1 MTPVDPLRRLT
12 LADAAAEK
20 LRSLIGD
27 GTLAPGERLT
37 EAELSARLGISRIPL
52 REALRALA
60 ADGLVTIEPHKGA
73 VVTPVTPE
81 EVDEVFPVLAAL
93 EGCAGELAAARMTE
107 AELGEIAALHES
119 MLAAHRAGRR
129 KQFLARNEAIHERI
143 VAAAGNPTLAS
154 LHRALSLRLRRIRYV
169 ARVAEASWER
179 SVAEH
184 EAIIEALLR
193 RDGAALCARLRDHL
207 ASKRAAVREAVARA
221 GARGADTAR
230 AGEAHAD
237 ARAGGRER
245 LARPRKAC

>member
-1 MTPVDPLRRLT
+1 VNAVDPLRRLT

-60 ADGLVTIEPHKGA
+60 AEGIVTIEPHKGA

-93 EGCAGELAAARMTE
+93 EGCAGELAAARMGE
-107 AELGEIAALHES
+107 AERAEIEALHQA

-129 KQFLARNEAIHERI
+129 KQFLAHNEAIHDRI

-154 LHRALSLRLRRIRYV
+154 LHRALSLRLKRIRYV
-169 ARVAEASWER
+169 AQVEERSWDR

-184 EAIIEALLR
+184 AAMMEALTR
-193 RDGAALCARLRDHL
+193 HDGAALGAALREHL

-221 GARGADTAR
+221 G
-230 AGEAHAD
+230 
-237 ARAGGRER
+237 
-245 LARPRKAC
+245 

>member
-1 MTPVDPLRRLT
+1 MTSVVPLRRLT

-20 LRSLIGD
+20 LRGLIGD

-37 EAELSARLGISRIPL
+37 EAELSASLGISRIPL

-60 ADGLVTIEPHKGA
+60 AEGIVTIEPHKGA

-93 EGCAGELAAARMTE
+93 EGCAGELAAARMSE
-107 AELGEIAALHES
+107 AERAEIEALHQA

-129 KQFLARNEAIHERI
+129 KQFLAHNEAIHDRI

-154 LHRALSLRLRRIRYV
+154 LHRALSLRLKRIRYV
-169 ARVAEASWER
+169 ARVAEGSWEQ

-184 EAIIEALLR
+184 AAMMEALAR
-193 RDGAALCARLRDHL
+193 RDGAALGAALREHL

-221 GARGADTAR
+221 S
-230 AGEAHAD
+230 
-237 ARAGGRER
+237 
-245 LARPRKAC
+245 

>member
-1 MTPVDPLRRLT
+1 VNAVDPLRRLT

-20 LRSLIGD
+20 LRGLIGD

-37 EAELSARLGISRIPL
+37 EAELSASLGISRIPV

-60 ADGLVTIEPHKGA
+60 AEGIVTIEPHKGA

-93 EGCAGELAAARMTE
+93 EGAAGELAATRMGE
-107 AELGEIAALHES
+107 AEREELAALHQA

-129 KQFLARNEAIHERI
+129 KQFLAHNEAIHDRI
-143 VAAAGNPTLAS
+143 VAAAANPTLAS
-154 LHRALSLRLRRIRYV
+154 LHRALSLRLKRIRYV
-169 ARVAEASWER
+169 AQVEERSWDR

-184 EAIIEALLR
+184 AAMMEALSR
-193 RDGAALCARLRDHL
+193 RDGPALGAALREHL

-221 GARGADTAR
+221 G
-230 AGEAHAD
+230 
-237 ARAGGRER
+237 
-245 LARPRKAC
+245 